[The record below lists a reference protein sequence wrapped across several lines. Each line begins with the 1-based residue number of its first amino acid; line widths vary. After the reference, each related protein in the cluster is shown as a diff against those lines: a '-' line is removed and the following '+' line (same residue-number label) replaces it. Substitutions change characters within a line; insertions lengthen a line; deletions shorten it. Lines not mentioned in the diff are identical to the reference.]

1 MVSCTRLTQ
10 RMLNDPVH
18 IRMEDP
24 ELNFETAKQTA
35 DTVAR
40 ETAPSPMLLAWFDRR
55 REVFSPRVECCSEEK
70 PGWLVYAESRG
81 GSLVIDINDEEYVFV
96 YLPEAP

>member
-1 MVSCTRLTQ
+1 
-10 RMLNDPVH
+10 MLNDPVRIH
-18 IRMEDP
+18 MGDHR
-24 ELNFETAKQTA
+24 LSFETAKQTA

-40 ETAPSPMLLAWFDRR
+40 KSAPSPMLLAWFDRR
-55 REVFSPRVECCSEEK
+55 RQVFSPQVECCSEEK